1 MKKIRAKTLPVLLA
15 AFAAV
20 GMCGCGAEKAGESS
34 AEPITFTF
42 YNADGTEDPWTDPV
56 AKKITQ
62 ETGVTLKTE
71 YPSNGLDNM
80 IQLMVAT
87 REYPDLIFAKGDSNI
102 LIDNGALIDM
112 SELIEEYGP
121 HIKQLYGEEYDSL
134 RYSKEDPSIYQ
145 LCSNKVQNEV
155 LSTAGTAQLQW
166 AVVAENDYAIPRTLE
181 EYTEMLR
188 SYLDKHPY
196 VEGQKAIGLSIS
208 CTDWH
213 WYTTL
218 SDPAGYIANGS
229 TDDGQWI
236 VDEDN
241 NVYYKHAAAGQ
252 KEYFQWLNSMF
263 WEGILDPDFATQT
276 HEDYI
281 NKIAS
286 GRVLGLLDADWD
298 ITAAESSLKARGLYE
313 RTYAG
318 LPVTIDESVT
328 CAALREQ
335 NLGVGWGIGISTSCK
350 DPVRAVQF
358 LDWMCTEEAQVLL
371 NWGIENVN
379 YFYDKNGVRYR
390 TEEEI
395 LEAGTNPNYAE
406 ETGVGRHNYPFP
418 SYGNMALD
426 STGNHYTTNSREEI
440 AAGYNEAQLAAL
452 KAWNVDM
459 LIDIFPQKEVFGKKY
474 YSPIWAK
481 VLPSDIKN
489 RCAELDAVA
498 WPGLIDCIVC
508 PPDRFEE
515 HWEKL
520 QADLVEAGLYE
531 ADAEMTE
538 LIQREVEFRKELEN
552 NKE

>member
-298 ITAAESSLKARGLYE
+298 ITTAESSLKARGLYE

-318 LPVTIDESVT
+318 LPVTIDETVT

-459 LIDIFPQKEVFGKKY
+459 LIDIFPQKEVFEKKY

-552 NKE
+552 KQE

>member
-459 LIDIFPQKEVFGKKY
+459 LIDIFPQKEVFEKKY

-489 RCAELDAVA
+489 RCADLDAVA

-538 LIQREVEFRKELEN
+538 LIRQEVEFRKELEN
-552 NKE
+552 KQE

>member
-1 MKKIRAKTLPVLLA
+1 MEIKKAKTLPVLLA
-15 AFAAV
+15 AVAAA

-42 YNADGTEDPWTDPV
+42 YNADGIEDPWTDPV

-134 RYSKEDPSIYQ
+134 RYSKDDPSIYQ

-241 NVYYKHAAAGQ
+241 NVFYKHAAVGQ

-298 ITAAESSLKARGLYE
+298 ITTAESSLKARGLYE

-318 LPVTIDESVT
+318 LPVTINESVT

-335 NLGVGWGIGISTSCK
+335 NLGVGWGVGISTSCK

-358 LDWMCTEEAQVLL
+358 LDWICTEEAQVLL

-395 LEAGTNPNYAE
+395 IEAGTNPNYAE

-452 KAWNVDM
+452 EAWNVDM

-481 VLPSDIKN
+481 ALPSDIKN

-508 PPDRFEE
+508 PPERFEE
-515 HWEKL
+515 QWEKL

-552 NKE
+552 KQE

>member
-1 MKKIRAKTLPVLLA
+1 MLLA

-196 VEGQKAIGLSIS
+196 VEGQKTIGLSIS

-281 NKIAS
+281 NKIA
-286 GRVLGLLDADWD
+286 
-298 ITAAESSLKARGLYE
+298 
-313 RTYAG
+313 
-318 LPVTIDESVT
+318 
-328 CAALREQ
+328 
-335 NLGVGWGIGISTSCK
+335 
-350 DPVRAVQF
+350 
-358 LDWMCTEEAQVLL
+358 
-371 NWGIENVN
+371 
-379 YFYDKNGVRYR
+379 
-390 TEEEI
+390 
-395 LEAGTNPNYAE
+395 
-406 ETGVGRHNYPFP
+406 
-418 SYGNMALD
+418 
-426 STGNHYTTNSREEI
+426 
-440 AAGYNEAQLAAL
+440 
-452 KAWNVDM
+452 
-459 LIDIFPQKEVFGKKY
+459 
-474 YSPIWAK
+474 
-481 VLPSDIKN
+481 
-489 RCAELDAVA
+489 
-498 WPGLIDCIVC
+498 
-508 PPDRFEE
+508 
-515 HWEKL
+515 
-520 QADLVEAGLYE
+520 
-531 ADAEMTE
+531 
-538 LIQREVEFRKELEN
+538 
-552 NKE
+552 

>member
-418 SYGNMALD
+418 GYGNMALD

-459 LIDIFPQKEVFGKKY
+459 LIDIFPQKEVFEKKY

-538 LIQREVEFRKELEN
+538 LIRQEVEFRKELEN
-552 NKE
+552 K